1 MDYMIG
7 KCRFCGS
14 ERDVLADDQERAD
27 EMVSKECACGRW
39 EEEEDRLRKKFL
51 LKNELARLL
60 GNGCQ
65 EMGFTPLSPE
75 VISAA
80 YAVGE
85 LIIDEKM
92 EKATLK
98 IGRDSVTIT
107 GGAKIGVRRNRKEE
121 WSGEVQ

>member
-1 MDYMIG
+1 MDYMTG
-7 KCRFCGS
+7 RCRFCGS
-14 ERDVLADDQERAD
+14 ERGVLADDQERAN
-27 EMVSKECACGRW
+27 EIVSKECACGRW

-60 GNGCQ
+60 GDGCQ

-85 LIIDEKM
+85 LIIDK
-92 EKATLK
+92 KWK
-98 IGRDSVTIT
+98 
-107 GGAKIGVRRNRKEE
+107 KPH
-121 WSGEVQ
+121 